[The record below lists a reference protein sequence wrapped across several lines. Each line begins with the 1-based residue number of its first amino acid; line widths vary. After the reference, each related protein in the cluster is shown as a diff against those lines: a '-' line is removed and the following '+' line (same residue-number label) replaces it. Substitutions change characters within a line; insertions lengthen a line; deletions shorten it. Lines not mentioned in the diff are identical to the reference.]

1 MKTTEDKTLNYNL
14 LPGFHLL
21 MIFIMFTVSFGQ
33 MQQIILSGLSFAK
46 IGIPILFLYIFSAK
60 FYFFKINPLLFI
72 YIIFLTFSTTS
83 LVSGNDYLSIL
94 SNFLGY
100 LLLFQVIYVYRKNI
114 FKIRSLFMAY
124 VSGLSVICLL
134 TLFSFFT
141 GIDFGS
147 VYANQPM
154 VDYWYGLPVFL
165 GSSENPNGFATLLA
179 IGLPMGFGLWLTS
192 QRKMLSLF
200 LLISLILFF
209 VCLIM
214 TFSRSGIVAGILG
227 LIIIDHHRKNNNTF
241 SLKLFFKLV
250 SLISIVILFSYLFYF
265 IIELLTNDT
274 SNQTSTSISEN
285 KETSGNY
292 RIMVLLPL
300 MNLIL
305 DNFFFGVGYGNIPEL
320 MLQRVGLEI
329 NTHNI
334 FFEVLLSFGIFC
346 FIAFVSLLILSYR
359 SMSQAIKIS
368 TSYEIRILIS
378 IAIASLTALL
388 FHGMFHAIHIHF
400 MFWLMISISPVF
412 YKNLKF

>member
-1 MKTTEDKTLNYNL
+1 MAY
-14 LPGFHLL
+14 
-21 MIFIMFTVSFGQ
+21 IF
-33 MQQIILSGLSFAK
+33 GLSF
-46 IGIPILFLYIFSAK
+46 
-60 FYFFKINPLLFI
+60 
-72 YIIFLTFSTTS
+72 
-83 LVSGNDYLSIL
+83 
-94 SNFLGY
+94 
-100 LLLFQVIYVYRKNI
+100 
-114 FKIRSLFMAY
+114 
-124 VSGLSVICLL
+124 ICLL
-134 TLFSFFT
+134 TILSFTT

-147 VYANQPM
+147 TYANQPM
-154 VDYWYGLPVFL
+154 VEYWYGLPVFL

-192 QRKMLSLF
+192 RRKMLSLF

-241 SLKLFFKLV
+241 SFRLFLKFV
-250 SLISIVILFSYLFYF
+250 ILITIVILFSYLFYF
-265 IIELLTNDT
+265 IIELLTTDT
-274 SNQTSTSISEN
+274 SSQTSTSISEN

-300 MNLIL
+300 MSLIL

-346 FIAFVSLLILSYR
+346 FIAFILLLILSYKR
-359 SMSQAIKIS
+359 MSLAIKLA
-368 TSYEIRILIS
+368 TSYEIRILTS
-378 IAIASLTALL
+378 IGIASLTALI

-400 MFWLMISISPVF
+400 MFWLMIAISPVF
-412 YKNLKF
+412 YKSLKL